1 MGENKMIKAKQQI
14 YDKIIDILH
23 EIFGVCSCCGKRLC
37 EGRKENSTLPNK
49 LPTSE
54 TLEIIF
60 QAFEGDDK

>member
-1 MGENKMIKAKQQI
+1 MDNSIMGQEQI

-23 EIFGVCSCCGKRLC
+23 ERFGVCGHCGKRLC

-54 TLEIIF
+54 TLEVLR
-60 QAFEGDDK
+60 QAFEGEDK